1 MSVFSVG
8 NGRFPRI
15 HHSNAPPAVIKKTG
29 SSNQNGVSLLTIG
42 LTCEVAGATK
52 GCSPNAEVVALGEG
66 VAGIV
71 LALGEGLTA
80 GCDPFAA
87 IATASA
93 VLPCSIA
100 FCPGGA
106 RVKPRKSTVVKLGFF
121 L

>member
-1 MSVFSVG
+1 M
-8 NGRFPRI
+8 
-15 HHSNAPPAVIKKTG
+15 
-29 SSNQNGVSLLTIG
+29 TIG

-52 GCSPNAEVVALGEG
+52 GCLPNTEVVALGED
-66 VAGIV
+66 VAAAIL